1 MTEQTIDDKLLTNEL
16 DIGNDAETI
25 GNNDRFDI
33 PTVLLAGTGF
43 MIDAYDIFVISI
55 LLPLIYQTYY
65 PSDKPPYL
73 STFASDYP
81 LIDGLLK
88 VCTHVGNIIGQIGFG
103 VAGDVFGRNKVYGIE
118 MMIVLVST
126 IGCTLASSSIRT
138 FSILP
143 VLGFWRVFMG
153 IGMGGDYPQSAIITA
168 ERTGPKY
175 RGMMVSAVFSM
186 QGIGI
191 LLGSIVTISTMLYL
205 RDDIIQDFYNLDY
218 VWRIVLLF
226 SVIPSAIVL
235 YFRLTLKE
243 SKAYTSLKTVDSDET
258 FRKVL
263 TFKEWA
269 MVKSNFIR
277 LCSCAYC
284 WFALDIAWY
293 GLSLNQPLILS
304 LIGFG
309 GGTGHLSAFD
319 KYYELALGGLIISL
333 LGTVPGYWMTVSMI
347 ERMGRKP
354 IQCIGFVVIGAC
366 LAILSVFWNTIKTN
380 VALFVLIFTI
390 SQFFFNFGPNVTTF
404 VIPSELFP
412 TRFRS
417 RCHGI
422 SAASGKVG
430 AIVGVA
436 LINPYFEKYPS
447 LVLGFYAVV
456 MFSGFLVTLL
466 LPETKGEFFDEYEK

>member
-1 MTEQTIDDKLLTNEL
+1 MKETTNDKLLATEQ
-16 DIGNDAETI
+16 DIENDAESI
-25 GNNDRFDI
+25 NVKEGFDI
-33 PTVLLAGTGF
+33 ATVLLAGTGF

-65 PSDKPPYL
+65 PSDKAPFI
-73 STFASDYP
+73 STFSSDYP

-103 VAGDVFGRNKVYGIE
+103 IAGDVFGRNKVYGIE

-126 IGCTLASSSIRT
+126 IGCTLASSSVRT

-143 VLGFWRVFMG
+143 VLG
-153 IGMGGDYPQSAIITA
+153 MGGDYPQSATITA
-168 ERTGPKY
+168 ERAGPKY

-191 LLGSIVTISTMLYL
+191 LLGSIVTISTMLFL
-205 RDDIIQDFYNLDY
+205 RDDIIRDFYNLDY

-226 SVIPSAIVL
+226 SIIPSAIVL

-243 SKAYTSLKTVDSDET
+243 SKAYKRIKRADSDEACH
-258 FRKVL
+258 KIVD
-263 TFKEWA
+263 FKEWISD
-269 MVKSNFIR
+269 KRNFIR
-277 LCSCAYC
+277 LFSCAYC

-309 GGTGHLSAFD
+309 GKNGYHSAFD

-333 LGTVPGYWMTVSMI
+333 LGTVPGYWMTVALI
-347 ERMGRKP
+347 EKMGRKY
-354 IQCIGFVVIGAC
+354 IQCLGFLVIGAC
-366 LAILSVFWNTIKTN
+366 LTILATFWNIIKTSA
-380 VALFVLIFTI
+380 VMFVVLFAI

-436 LINPYFEKYPS
+436 LVNPYFEHYPS
-447 LVLGFYAVV
+447 LVLGLYAVI

-466 LPETKGEFFDEYEK
+466 LPETKGDFIDEYDQ

>member
-1 MTEQTIDDKLLTNEL
+1 MKETTEDKLLANEQ
-16 DIGNDAETI
+16 DIENFHETSSLKE
-25 GNNDRFDI
+25 GFDI

-65 PSDKPPYL
+65 PSETRPYI

-103 VAGDVFGRNKVYGIE
+103 IAGDVFGRNKVYGIE

-126 IGCTLASSSIRT
+126 IGCTLAASSVRT

-143 VLGFWRVFMG
+143 VLGFWRVLMG
-153 IGMGGDYPQSAIITA
+153 IGMGGDYPQSATITA
-168 ERTGPKY
+168 ERAGPKY

-191 LLGSIVTISTMLYL
+191 LLGSIVTITTMLFL
-205 RDDIIQDFYNLDY
+205 RDDIIKDFYTLDY

-226 SVIPSAIVL
+226 SIIPSAIVL

-243 SKAYTSLKTVDSDET
+243 SKAYTRIKRADSNDT
-258 FRKVL
+258 CHKIINFR
-263 TFKEWA
+263 EWISD
-269 MVKSNFIR
+269 KRNSIR
-277 LCSCAYC
+277 LFSCAYC

-309 GGTGHLSAFD
+309 GHDGYRSAFD

-333 LGTVPGYWMTVSMI
+333 LGTVPGYWMTVALI
-347 ERMGRKP
+347 EKMGRKY
-354 IQCIGFVVIGAC
+354 IQCLGFIVIGTC
-366 LAILSVFWNTIKTN
+366 LTILALFWNIIKESA
-380 VALFVLIFTI
+380 ALFIFVFTI

-436 LINPYFEKYPS
+436 LVNPYFEHHPS
-447 LVLGFYAVV
+447 LVLALYALI
-456 MFSGFLVTLL
+456 MFSGFFVTLL
-466 LPETKGEFFDEYEK
+466 LPETKGEFIDEYDQ